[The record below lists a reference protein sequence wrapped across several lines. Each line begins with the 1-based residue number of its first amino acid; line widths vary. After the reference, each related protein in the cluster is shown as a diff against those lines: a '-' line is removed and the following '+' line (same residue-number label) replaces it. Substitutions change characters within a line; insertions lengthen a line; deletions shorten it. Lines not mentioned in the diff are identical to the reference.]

1 MSDEHDEH
9 DEHDAHQNR
18 AEKGYNTIGKIALG
32 GAIVGGAFFAM
43 TKFVSVWNN
52 GEAKKRKFTDW
63 FPNAIDD
70 SAQGFKQAFAALSS
84 DDTKLEHS
92 NESRETEDDKMS
104 VGFAYGANA
113 ERQQWFN
120 AQWHETSENFVRV
133 EYLSTMN
140 GEKACLALPSQRK
153 TTISKRFVRVDAP
166 ANAFESPD
174 GDD

>member
-18 AEKGYNTIGKIALG
+18 AGKGYNTLAKITVG
-32 GAIVGGAFFAM
+32 GAIVGGAVFAM
-43 TKFVSVWNN
+43 TKFVSVWKN

-70 SAQGFKQAFAALSS
+70 SAQSFKQAFAALSS
-84 DDTKLEHS
+84 DNTELEHS
-92 NESRETEDDKMS
+92 NESGETEDDKMI

-120 AQWHETSENFVRV
+120 AQWHETSENSVRV

-140 GEKACLALPSQRK
+140 GEKSCLVLPSQRK
-153 TTISKRFVRVDAP
+153 TIIPKIFVRVDAP
-166 ANAFESPD
+166 ANASESPD